1 MKANN
6 DKGIAMLLA
15 LFALAIISTLALT
28 ITGKGQ
34 DALNKNQVA
43 IKRAQNLA
51 LVEGAIQAIYPI
63 LLGKNRDQILKDN
76 NGRIQQEVNGVK
88 IIVEV
93 NDACGKWDLNHG
105 HLNTL
110 DALLARLVPTET
122 KVFRKELIQA
132 RNNGIGFQHIS
143 QILSLPGAS
152 KGRLS
157 ELIGE
162 VTVYCYVPQVD
173 PLQSSDYMK
182 NLLRS
187 LPSYSSGP
195 GPGRA
200 FKLKAT
206 NNLGAGSNITID
218 AYLGITDDELN
229 PIKILNW
236 QSNY

>member
-1 MKANN
+1 MKFNN
-6 DKGIAMLLA
+6 DQGIAMLLA

-43 IKRAQNLA
+43 IKRAQSLA

-63 LLGKNRDQILKDN
+63 LLSTNRDQILQDN
-76 NGRIQQEVNGVK
+76 NGRIQQEINGVK

-105 HLNTL
+105 YLNTL
-110 DALLARLVPTET
+110 DALLGQLVPTET
-122 KVFRKELIQA
+122 EVFRKELIKA
-132 RNNGIGFQHIS
+132 RNSSIGFQHIS
-143 QILSLPGAS
+143 QILSLPGTKKDSLS
-152 KGRLS
+152 KF
-157 ELIGE
+157 IGE
-162 VTVYCYVPQVD
+162 VTVYCHVPQVD
-173 PLQSSDYMK
+173 PLQSSNFMK

-187 LPSYSSGP
+187 LPSDNSGL

-218 AYLGITDDELN
+218 AYLGITDDALN
-229 PIKILNW
+229 PIKLLNW

>member
-1 MKANN
+1 MIINLN
-6 DKGIAMLLA
+6 DTDI
-15 LFALAIISTLALT
+15 FPNDTISIIYDDGCPVCSYY
-28 ITGKGQ
+28 ISISRIEEKFGKVN
-34 DALNKNQVA
+34 L
-43 IKRAQNLA
+43 IK
-51 LVEGAIQAIYPI
+51 
-63 LLGKNRDQILKDN
+63 
-76 NGRIQQEVNGVK
+76 
-88 IIVEV
+88 
-93 NDACGKWDLNHG
+93 
-105 HLNTL
+105 
-110 DALLARLVPTET
+110 
-122 KVFRKELIQA
+122 A

-218 AYLGITDDELN
+218 AYLGITDEELN